1 MGGKKMIKKEKKK
14 WSTVKRKDNIKQKT
28 CHYLLSMV
36 ICLNGNGV
44 YSKALCD
51 LYHS

>member
-1 MGGKKMIKKEKKK
+1 MGWGGNDTKINK
-14 WSTVKRKDNIKQKT
+14 WSTVNWNDNIKQKKT
-28 CHYLLSMV
+28 HYLLSMV

>member
-1 MGGKKMIKKEKKK
+1 MIKKKK
-14 WSTVKRKDNIKQKT
+14 WSTVNRKDNNIKQKNNS
-28 CHYLLSMV
+28 HLLIMV

-51 LYHS
+51 LYYS